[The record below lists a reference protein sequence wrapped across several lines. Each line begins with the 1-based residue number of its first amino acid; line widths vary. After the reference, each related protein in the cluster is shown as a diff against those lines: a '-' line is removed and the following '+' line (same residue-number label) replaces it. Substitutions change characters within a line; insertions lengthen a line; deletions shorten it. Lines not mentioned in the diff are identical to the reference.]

1 MCACAGHGQQDLA
14 LTRQYRQFS
23 DSVFFKGKNVRFGCF
38 FEGNKVT
45 KGSAMLISWQHRSS
59 PFLQLWVGPWVRQ

>member
-1 MCACAGHGQQDLA
+1 MRVLGM
-14 LTRQYRQFS
+14 
-23 DSVFFKGKNVRFGCF
+23 DSKILLSRGSTGNSQILLFLKGKNVRFGCF

-45 KGSAMLISWQHRSS
+45 KGSAMLISWQHRAS